1 MKILK
6 NSIRRTLLRRPLHLF
21 RGVSII
27 RASIVNYF
35 VLDCSRD
42 ECHGLDRHAHFE
54 NFGYAMLTLF
64 RISTG
69 DNWSGVF
76 KVNDM
81 NTFIN
86 DYQLDII
93 VQIYR
98 KNFYQCCYRVWYDV
112 GLYIFILKESDS
124 KKSWEGFSN
133 YILSWRY

>member
-1 MKILK
+1 M
-6 NSIRRTLLRRPLHLF
+6 RRSLRPS

-27 RASIVNYF
+27 RGSTVNYF

-81 NTFIN
+81 NTSIN
-86 DYQLDII
+86 DCQIDLV

-98 KNFYQCCYRVWYDV
+98 KNFYQCCYRV
-112 GLYIFILKESDS
+112 
-124 KKSWEGFSN
+124 
-133 YILSWRY
+133 